1 MNVPRLL
8 DQQHAELRAMLREV
22 RASTAERRAVA
33 FEMLNDAI
41 VHHWAVE
48 ERHLYPILEQ
58 RGYRDLYSSLELHRS
73 LCHIS
78 QDLRRLCDDG
88 PHFFSALKV
97 LAAHIEQHIVD
108 EERTVLPFVEQAL
121 DAGEQRAIGERMQ
134 ETIAEMENEDWLGTP
149 EAWRNASSA

>member
-1 MNVPRLL
+1 ML
-8 DQQHAELRAMLREV
+8 QQV
-22 RASTAERRAVA
+22 RASTADRRAIV

-41 VHHWAVE
+41 VHHWVVE
-48 ERHLYPILEQ
+48 ERHLYPILEE

-78 QDLRRLCDDG
+78 RDLRGLCDDG

-108 EERTVLPFVEQAL
+108 EESTVLPFIEQAL
-121 DAGEQRAIGERMQ
+121 DAGEQQAVGQRMGE
-134 ETIAEMENEDWLGTP
+134 TVAELENEDWLGTP

>member
-8 DQQHAELRAMLREV
+8 HQQHAELRAMLQEV
-22 RASTAERRAVA
+22 RGSSADRRAIA

-41 VHHWAVE
+41 MHHWVVE

-73 LCHIS
+73 LCHITR
-78 QDLRRLCDDG
+78 DLRGLCDDG

-108 EERTVLPFVEQAL
+108 EERTVMPFVEQAL
-121 DAGEQRAIGERMQ
+121 DEGEQRAIGERMQ
-134 ETIAEMENEDWLGTP
+134 ETI
-149 EAWRNASSA
+149 